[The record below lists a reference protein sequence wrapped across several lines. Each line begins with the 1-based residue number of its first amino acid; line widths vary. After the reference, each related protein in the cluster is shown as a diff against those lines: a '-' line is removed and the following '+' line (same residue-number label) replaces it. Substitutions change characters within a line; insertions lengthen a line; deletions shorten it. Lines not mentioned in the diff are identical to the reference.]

1 MATRRFWKAG
11 LVISWDAKH
20 LSVLESQEE
29 QESHRLCLVGGSNP
43 RWMAERWVWTH
54 QITSVKSASWVRVAD
69 LAIAVDVII
78 VD

>member
-1 MATRRFWKAG
+1 
-11 LVISWDAKH
+11 
-20 LSVLESQEE
+20 
-29 QESHRLCLVGGSNP
+29 
-43 RWMAERWVWTH
+43 MAERWVWTH